1 MHIGLVCGASYL
13 HFVSHLD
20 IPFLIFSSFLPQLHN
35 VHALVRP
42 TGSVIPSLNTKTV
55 VHAGSSSVGGA
66 ATMTST
72 TTTTTTTSG
81 RGQHPHSD
89 WGDETDW
96 MSDDDVTKSLRQVE
110 SGSEDEDSEGRGGE
124 AGAVVATS
132 SVPRVVQ
139 FDGDAAGMAGNG
151 TKFTSSGGGISNSSS
166 TTIVETMTVTEET
179 KQQQQQQQQQP
190 VISSGSSS
198 SSSSSS
204 SSESRIRRKVTG
216 SEIAGSITMTQGYT
230 SRLTLSSP
238 DHDDKDFKV
247 VGATADVGGQCTLD
261 REDGHGNV
269 VVYVVSL
276 TFKLR

>member
-1 MHIGLVCGASYL
+1 
-13 HFVSHLD
+13 
-20 IPFLIFSSFLPQLHN
+20 
-35 VHALVRP
+35 
-42 TGSVIPSLNTKTV
+42 
-55 VHAGSSSVGGA
+55 
-66 ATMTST
+66 MTST

-81 RGQHPHSD
+81 TKEQHPHSA
-89 WGDETDW
+89 WANDEAGW
-96 MSDDDVTKSLRQVE
+96 VSDDDMTKSIHQDE
-110 SGSEDEDSEGRGGE
+110 SGSEDEASEGRGGAARAAGA

-132 SVPRVVQ
+132 SVSRVVQ
-139 FDGDAAGMAGNG
+139 FDGDAAGVAGKG
-151 TKFTSSGGGISNSSS
+151 TTTTTTTPSGGGISNSSS
-166 TTIVETMTVTEET
+166 TTIVETTTVTEET

-190 VISSGSSS
+190 VISSGS

-269 VVYVVSL
+269 VVYVVSNV
-276 TFKLR
+276 